1 MTALLNTSL
10 LLLLLCA
17 PSAFAGS
24 GSGDGDPAVFNGLPY
39 PIEAT
44 FSGTQKIGAV
54 LLETPYSEPPA
65 AAYDTIL
72 VQGLM
77 TDPGARVDFSVKA
90 RGLFSRPAQ
99 VTQTSFRRYPNGRF
113 WAKYRVELN
122 AQPLKLK
129 IINTGAPEGASVS
142 VYETE
147 LLAGEATRE
156 TPVAASTVPYVPDPA
171 LFVPDAAPFKI
182 VRRAAWGALP
192 PTEPYSTH
200 TPVAFTLHHTQGNYP
215 QTFEA
220 ARNEVQFIQDYHQNA
235 KEWIDIGYHFVIDPS
250 GNIFEGRPIGVLG
263 AHVVRRNP
271 GNVGISI
278 IGNYHPPVNNP
289 VTRASLDSFVSV
301 GGYVKDTYSVH
312 VSSFYAH
319 REIGNS
325 DCPGDGLYAKKPEIK
340 DLIFKPQP
348 RARAVKVLPSDA
360 PPMTPAQQKALKLLL
375 GSFD

>member
-10 LLLLLCA
+10 LLLLLLV

-24 GSGDGDPAVFNGLPY
+24 GDGDPVVFKGLPY
-39 PIEAT
+39 PIEARFT
-44 FSGTQKIGAV
+44 GSQKIGAIS
-54 LLETPYSEPPA
+54 LETPYSEPPA

-77 TDPGARVDFSVKA
+77 TDPGARVDFSLKA
-90 RGLFSRPAQ
+90 RGLFSRPAE
-99 VTQTSFRRYPNGRF
+99 VKQTAFRLHPNGRF
-113 WAKYRVELN
+113 WAKYKVELN
-122 AQPLKLK
+122 AQPLKMKVVTL
-129 IINTGAPEGASVS
+129 GAPEGAAVT

-147 LLAGEATRE
+147 LLVEQVTRE
-156 TPVAASTVPYVPDPA
+156 TPAAVSTAPYVPDPA
-171 LFVPDAAPFKI
+171 WFVPDTAPFKI

-192 PTEPYSTH
+192 PNEPYSTH
-200 TPVAFTLHHTQGNYP
+200 TPTAFTLHHTQGNYP

-220 ARNEVQFIQDYHQNA
+220 ARSEVQFIQDYHQNA
-235 KEWIDIGYHFVIDPS
+235 KEWIDIGYHFVIDPA
-250 GNIFEGRPIGVLG
+250 GNIFEGRPIGVMG

-278 IGNYHPPVNNP
+278 IGNYHPPVSNP

-301 GGYVKDTYSVH
+301 GGYVKETYSVH

-319 REIGNS
+319 RDIGNS
-325 DCPGDGLYAKKPEIK
+325 DCPGDGLYAKKPELK

-348 RARAVKVLPSDA
+348 QARPVRVLPSDA
-360 PPMTPAQQKALKLLL
+360 PPMTPAQKKALKLLM

>member
-1 MTALLNTSL
+1 MTALLNTAL
-10 LLLLLCA
+10 LLLLLFV
-17 PSAFAGS
+17 PSAFAG
-24 GSGDGDPAVFNGLPY
+24 GGDGDPVIFKDLPY
-39 PIEAT
+39 PIEASFT
-44 FSGTQKIGAV
+44 GAQKIGAIS
-54 LLETPYSEPPA
+54 LETPYSQTPA

-90 RGLFSRPAQ
+90 RSLFARPAE
-99 VTQTSFRRYPNGRF
+99 VKQTAFRRYPNGRF
-113 WAKYRVELN
+113 WAKYQVELN
-122 AQPLKLK
+122 SQPLKMRVV
-129 IINTGAPEGASVS
+129 NVGAPEGASVS
-142 VYETE
+142 VFETE
-147 LLAGEATRE
+147 LLVEEAARE
-156 TPVAASTVPYVPDPA
+156 TPVAVSTVPYVPDPA
-171 LFVPDAAPFKI
+171 WFAPDTTPFKI
-182 VRRAAWGALP
+182 VRRSAWGALP
-192 PTEPYSTH
+192 PNEPYSTH

-215 QTFEA
+215 QTFES

-235 KEWIDIGYHFVIDPS
+235 KKWIDIGYHFVIDPL
-250 GNIFEGRPIGVLG
+250 GNIFEGRPIGVMG

-289 VTRASLDSFVSV
+289 VTSTSLDSFVSI
-301 GGYVKDTYSVH
+301 GNYLRETYSVH

-325 DCPGDGLYAKKPEIK
+325 DCPGDGLYAKKPELK

-348 RARAVKVLPSDA
+348 RARPVKVLPADA
-360 PPMTPAQQKALKLLL
+360 PPMTPAQQKALRLLL